1 MQHREVARQAG
12 ASTGARLRF
21 GPDGR
26 LCADGRVLAFV
37 ATDERADAHG
47 RLVANDVEH
56 AIVSPAE
63 SAAWR
68 FDLLDG
74 DGRPTGG
81 FRPFRLRRGGRL
93 RSGEL
98 SIVLQG
104 HSWSNDRWSFATPDG
119 QRVEATVE
127 SSAGAHS
134 AGSGDVEITLEAD
147 AAADA
152 VPLSAQA
159 LVLAFGCWLIAQWHA
174 IAPGDHMLT
183 STGAGGELASS
194 LGTPP
199 RGGIAAHDAN

>member
-1 MQHREVARQAG
+1 MATSSQPNFAG
-12 ASTGARLRF
+12 ERLRF
-21 GPDGR
+21 GADGR

-37 ATDERADAHG
+37 AAGERADVLG

-56 AIVSPAE
+56 TIVAPSK

-68 FDLLDG
+68 FDLLDD
-74 DGRPTGG
+74 DGRRTGG

-119 QRVEATVE
+119 SRVEATVE
-127 SSAGAHS
+127 GPGGSRAAGT
-134 AGSGDVEITLEAD
+134 GDVEITLEAD
-147 AAADA
+147 AAAGL

-159 LVLAFGCWLIAQWHA
+159 LVLAFGCWLIAQWHT

-183 STGAGGELASS
+183 STGAGGELAGS
-194 LGTPP
+194 LGSPV
-199 RGGIAAHDAN
+199 RGGIARPDAN